1 MHAVTYNFVNVFLVS
16 GGLSTL
22 IPHLDLLISLVGAF
36 ASSFLAL
43 MFPPMIEMLTFQ
55 CGPITKLKNILII
68 TIGFVGF
75 VTGTYSSM
83 KEIINKF

>member
-1 MHAVTYNFVNVFLVS
+1 MCCSSIT

-43 MFPPMIEMLTFQ
+43 MFPPVIELLTFQ
-55 CGPITKLKNILII
+55 CGTLTKLKNVII
-68 TIGFVGF
+68 IMLGLIGFL
-75 VTGTYSSM
+75 TGTYSSM
-83 KEIINKF
+83 KEIVLKFSQNPE